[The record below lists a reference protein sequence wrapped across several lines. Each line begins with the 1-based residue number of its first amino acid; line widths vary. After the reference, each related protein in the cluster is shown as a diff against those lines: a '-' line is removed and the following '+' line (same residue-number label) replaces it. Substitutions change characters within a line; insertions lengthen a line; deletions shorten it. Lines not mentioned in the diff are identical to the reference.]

1 MELSGLALKTA
12 CHLVYTQGG
21 SVSLCVCL
29 YGANNITHRPFGT
42 LAKPR
47 LSLSVEMYSLHPLNS
62 QKMKVTQTAMKI
74 KSSKGKLL
82 PFLWDSSLPAFQ
94 MMCDGTRE

>member
-12 CHLVYTQGG
+12 CHVVYTQGG

-29 YGANNITHRPFGT
+29 YGASNITHRPSGT

-47 LSLSVEMYSLHPLNS
+47 LVLFPLSGNIL
-62 QKMKVTQTAMKI
+62 TA
-74 KSSKGKLL
+74 SSEFSEDEGYTNR
-82 PFLWDSSLPAFQ
+82 
-94 MMCDGTRE
+94 DGN

>member
-42 LAKPR
+42 LAKPCLVPFP
-47 LSLSVEMYSLHPLNS
+47 LSGNVLIASSEFSEDEGYTNS
-62 QKMKVTQTAMKI
+62 N
-74 KSSKGKLL
+74 
-82 PFLWDSSLPAFQ
+82 
-94 MMCDGTRE
+94 EN

>member
-29 YGANNITHRPFGT
+29 YGASNITHRPFGT
-42 LAKPR
+42 PAKPR
-47 LSLSVEMYSLHPLNS
+47 LVPFPFSGNVLIASSQFSEDEGYTNS
-62 QKMKVTQTAMKI
+62 
-74 KSSKGKLL
+74 
-82 PFLWDSSLPAFQ
+82 
-94 MMCDGTRE
+94 DGN

>member
-29 YGANNITHRPFGT
+29 YGANNITHWPFGT

-47 LSLSVEMYSLHPLNS
+47 LVPFPLSGNVLI
-62 QKMKVTQTAMKI
+62 A
-74 KSSKGKLL
+74 SSEFSEDEGCTNN
-82 PFLWDSSLPAFQ
+82 D
-94 MMCDGTRE
+94 EN